1 MTVRIIK
8 FDPIIVMVDDVVV
21 PTEKAVYT
29 DKNGIS
35 NEILYV
41 MAGGEKFPIQ
51 HRVELMEDLKI
62 MKVDEVLA
70 KIESDKN
77 EVKP

>member
-1 MTVRIIK
+1 MTIRIIK

-21 PTEKAVYT
+21 PTEKAVYL
-29 DKNGIS
+29 DKSGAS

-41 MAGGEKFPIQ
+41 IANGEKFPIQ
-51 HRVELMEDLKI
+51 HRVELFEDLKT
-62 MKVDEVLA
+62 MKVDAVLA